1 MTDANSGDQKV
12 EGRPGAGAELVQGM
26 AEAKARR
33 PRRKDIRPLAHLL
46 PFVIAHKG
54 DGLAAGFFLLF
65 STAATLGLLVVGP
78 ATLSPTG
85 DATVLA
91 QQASAVRIGQAA
103 AAPTEVAIV
112 PSTIEVVVSR
122 ARAVRADHADQGSYI
137 PTAYR
142 SR

>member
-65 STAATLGLLVVGP
+65 STAATLGLTYAFKNVIDHGFSKGQGAATLKP
-78 ATLSPTG
+78 ATPYL
-85 DATVLA
+85 
-91 QQASAVRIGQAA
+91 
-103 AAPTEVAIV
+103 
-112 PSTIEVVVSR
+112 
-122 ARAVRADHADQGSYI
+122 YW
-137 PTAYR
+137 
-142 SR
+142 

>member
-1 MTDANSGDQKV
+1 MNHTTI
-12 EGRPGAGAELVQGM
+12 EFRPSKSERAM
-26 AEAKARR
+26 K
-33 PRRKDIRPLAHLL
+33 
-46 PFVIAHKG
+46 PFVGA
-54 DGLAAGFFLLF
+54 LAALA
-65 STAATLGLLVVGP
+65 TAATLGLLVVGP
-78 ATLSPTG
+78 AALSPTG

-122 ARAVRADHADQGSYI
+122 ARAARADHADQGSYVA
-137 PTAYR
+137 TAYR